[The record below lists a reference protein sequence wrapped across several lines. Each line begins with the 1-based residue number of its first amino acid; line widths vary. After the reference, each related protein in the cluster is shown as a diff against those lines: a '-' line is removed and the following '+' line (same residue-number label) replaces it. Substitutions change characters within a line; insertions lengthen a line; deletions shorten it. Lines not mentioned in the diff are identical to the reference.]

1 MFSKLCWPVKIY
13 VMTMIFGL
21 ASSAAFIHKCPQL
34 MKEERDKVAMGP
46 CPTSYLGMVP
56 RLAFQLLFL
65 YWLNHLCKR
74 GHNKWAWF
82 FLFLPVIF
90 LFFAVAALIGS
101 MAYLSQNQSQ
111 YQSQ

>member
-21 ASSAAFIHKCPQL
+21 ASNAAFIHKCPSL
-34 MKEERDKVAMGP
+34 TKEERDKVAMGP

-82 FLFLPVIF
+82 FLLLPVIF

-101 MAYLSQNQSQ
+101 MAYLSQNQYQ
-111 YQSQ
+111 NQSQ